1 MKRLNEIEQFF
12 DQRSFSYATRVR
24 FATRKLIG
32 RAQVF
37 WEEFEYM
44 RFIKQEPNITD
55 WEDMKVKFQD
65 EYLPQYFQA
74 KYIPQSY
81 YGNSQGQ
88 QGNLRYRN
96 NEPIA
101 PFEENCSI
109 RITNQLH
116 HLKKTAL
123 VTE

>member
-1 MKRLNEIEQFF
+1 M
-12 DQRSFSYATRVR
+12 
-24 FATRKLIG
+24 
-32 RAQVF
+32 F

-96 NEPIA
+96 NQPIA

-116 HLKKTAL
+116 HLKKTEWPSERSSCFL
-123 VTE
+123 IFWQ